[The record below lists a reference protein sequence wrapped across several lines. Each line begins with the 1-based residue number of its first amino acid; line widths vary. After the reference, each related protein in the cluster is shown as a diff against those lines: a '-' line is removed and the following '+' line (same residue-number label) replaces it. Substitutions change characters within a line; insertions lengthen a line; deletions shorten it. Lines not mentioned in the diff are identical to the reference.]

1 MRDLLTVETTR
12 KAETSYAPALL
23 VIAFRLDVTGQDH
36 FDQSGG
42 SEVECLYIW
51 LLLIIC
57 LLVYRLYS
65 CLLG

>member
-36 FDQSGG
+36 
-42 SEVECLYIW
+42 
-51 LLLIIC
+51 
-57 LLVYRLYS
+57 
-65 CLLG
+65 